1 MIDGTLNSSVETP
14 LWSEFQSRAGRLG
27 WGSKV
32 LKREGEGKA
41 RSLNI
46 MTTQKTMLFAAQ
58 VFISPASVLDGRPTM
73 VHDYRNDNTTET
85 PGNLLM
91 RRVRKELRELT
102 LSGHSRLANP
112 PPQRVTT
119 SASIRTIT

>member
-1 MIDGTLNSSVETP
+1 M
-14 LWSEFQSRAGRLG
+14 RARARHGR
-27 WGSKV
+27 ST
-32 LKREGEGKA
+32 
-41 RSLNI
+41 

-112 PPQRVTT
+112 PPHTRRHTMKVAADPGLQPFSTEE
-119 SASIRTIT
+119 IRHVGV